1 MSKKLS
7 FIGREI
13 SLINVD
19 ERNLRKNDYDRYI
32 EKIKFKSISMNNIH
46 VKLLIKSNI
55 SDLILGYIFS
65 YDYNK
70 IDQHIKIDCDLD
82 EKYMDMFFEKV
93 VLKFCNYLFTY
104 FPIRKIYFE
113 VCNISEDNITELLE
127 KIGFKKE
134 ACLKQD
140 TFYNNRYLDKEIFT
154 LDFENFGVEYNRYE
168 Q

>member
-1 MSKKLS
+1 MSKELS

-19 ERNLRKNDYDRYI
+19 ERNLRKCDYDRYI
-32 EKIKFKSISMNNIH
+32 EKIKFKSISMSNIH
-46 VKLLIKSNI
+46 VKLLIKSND
-55 SDLILGYIFS
+55 SDQILGYIFS

-82 EKYMDMFFEKV
+82 EKYMNMFFEEI

-113 VCNISEDNITELLE
+113 VCNIYENSITELLE
-127 KIGFKKE
+127 RISFKKE
-134 ACLKQD
+134 ACLKED
-140 TFYNNRYLDKEIFT
+140 TFYNNRYYDKEIFT
-154 LDFENFGVEYNRYE
+154 LDDDEFFEVKNKYE
-168 Q
+168 

>member
-154 LDFENFGVEYNRYE
+154 LDFEKFGVEYNRYE